1 MQITDLWIRN
11 FKSIRSMH
19 IENIENALI
28 LVGQN
33 NTGKT
38 VVLDALRAVIGN
50 YEIGEEDFLEDYPN
64 IEIRVSLKIQEEDLK
79 RFHKKK
85 TEDVKAHMEEI
96 KIHMRGHNLYD
107 IYYGR
112 YKEQETELLTKYIEI
127 APREDFEDI
136 LTSIE
141 QFIYFES
148 RKRR

>member
-79 RFHKKK
+79 RFHIFSVV
-85 TEDVKAHMEEI
+85 DSV
-96 KIHMRGHNLYD
+96 D
-107 IYYGR
+107 
-112 YKEQETELLTKYIEI
+112 
-127 APREDFEDI
+127 
-136 LTSIE
+136 
-141 QFIYFES
+141 
-148 RKRR
+148 RKSY

>member
-64 IEIRVSLKIQEEDLK
+64 IEIMVSLKIQEEDLK

-148 RKRR
+148 RKSR

>member
-11 FKSIRSMH
+11 FKSIRSMY

-85 TEDVKAHMEEI
+85 TEDVK
-96 KIHMRGHNLYD
+96 D
-107 IYYGR
+107 V
-112 YKEQETELLTKYIEI
+112 YKRQTPYASSSHLMC
-127 APREDFEDI
+127 
-136 LTSIE
+136 
-141 QFIYFES
+141 
-148 RKRR
+148 

>member
-79 RFHKKK
+79 RFHKNGLVSTYRRYESWFRDFSRSFLLIKK
-85 TEDVKAHMEEI
+85 EYFVFPILQIERAKCVIQMECR
-96 KIHMRGHNLYD
+96 KI
-107 IYYGR
+107 
-112 YKEQETELLTKYIEI
+112 
-127 APREDFEDI
+127 I
-136 LTSIE
+136 LI
-141 QFIYFES
+141 FPES
-148 RKRR
+148 FPECII

>member
-64 IEIRVSLKIQEEDLK
+64 IEIMVSLKIQEEDLK

-141 QFIYFES
+141 QFI
-148 RKRR
+148 